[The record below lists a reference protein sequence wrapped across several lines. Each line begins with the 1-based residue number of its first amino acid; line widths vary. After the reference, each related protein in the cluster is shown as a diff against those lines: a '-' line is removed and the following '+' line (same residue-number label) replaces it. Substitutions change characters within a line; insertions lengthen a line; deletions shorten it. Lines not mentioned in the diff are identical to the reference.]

1 MLLIQ
6 AYRFVATT
14 TLFERRNEMGMI
26 KEFKEFAL
34 KGNMV
39 DMAIGI
45 MLGGAFG
52 TAIKSLV
59 DNVMMPP
66 IGYLMGKVDFSDLS
80 AKLPVEGADAEPVLI
95 KYGEFLNAMIA
106 LFILAFV
113 LFMLIKVM
121 NKLRTPEEETP
132 TMKACNECKMDIP
145 IAATRCGHCTTP
157 VAA

>member
-1 MLLIQ
+1 
-6 AYRFVATT
+6 
-14 TLFERRNEMGMI
+14 MI

-52 TAIKSLV
+52 ATVKSLV

-66 IGYLMGKVDFSDLS
+66 IGYLMGQVDFSKMS
-80 AKLPVEGADAEPVLI
+80 AELPVEGADAEPVLI
-95 KYGEFLNAMIA
+95 QYGLFINAVIA
-106 LFILAFV
+106 LLILAFV
-113 LFMLIKVM
+113 LFLLIKLM
-121 NKLRTPEEETP
+121 NRMRTQEKPAP
-132 TMKACNECKMDIP
+132 TIKKCNDCKMDIP
-145 IAATRCGHCTTP
+145 IDATRCGHCTSQ

>member
-1 MLLIQ
+1 
-6 AYRFVATT
+6 
-14 TLFERRNEMGMI
+14 MGMI

-52 TAIKSLV
+52 AAIKSLV

-66 IGYLMGKVDFSDLS
+66 IGYLMGKVDFSKM
-80 AKLPVEGADAEPVLI
+80 AAELPVEGADAQPVLI
-95 KYGEFLNAMIA
+95 KYGEFINAMIA
-106 LFILAFV
+106 LGILSFV
-113 LFMLIKVM
+113 LFLLVKVM
-121 NKLRTPEEETP
+121 NKMRAADAPAP
-132 TMKACNECKMDIP
+132 TTKACNECKMDIP
-145 IAATRCGHCTTP
+145 LAATRCGHCTSQ

>member
-1 MLLIQ
+1 
-6 AYRFVATT
+6 
-14 TLFERRNEMGMI
+14 MGMI

-52 TAIKSLV
+52 TAIKSMV
-59 DNVMMPP
+59 DNILMPP
-66 IGYLMGKVDFSDLS
+66 IGYLMGKVDFSKM
-80 AKLPVEGADAEPVLI
+80 AAELPVEGADAEPVLI
-95 KYGEFLNAMIA
+95 KYGEFINAMIA

-113 LFMLIKVM
+113 LFLLIKMM
-121 NKLRTPEEETP
+121 NKMRGPDEEEAAT
-132 TMKACNECKMDIP
+132 TKACNECKMDIP
-145 IAATRCGHCTTP
+145 VEATRCGHCTSQ